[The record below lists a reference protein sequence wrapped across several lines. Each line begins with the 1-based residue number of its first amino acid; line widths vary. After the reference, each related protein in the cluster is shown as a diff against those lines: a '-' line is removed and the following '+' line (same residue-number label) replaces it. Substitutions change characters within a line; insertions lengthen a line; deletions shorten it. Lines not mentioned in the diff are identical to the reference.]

1 MTLKKINLSAL
12 NANTSAPTQGISE
25 PIAPTSAQEAWEAPL
40 SKPIKLISKEEKT
53 SPVWVVDE
61 TPSTQKKISLKD
73 LKKSY
78 TQSVS
83 AVLKNTSETPLKSE
97 VITPTAVE
105 EIKTTNMQEPSIPES
120 NILILEESIDTTQ
133 TLNVIGE
140 TLETISWEVTPKSE
154 ENTQVEEVLTISD
167 GDTNCSIIKEEKSE
181 IFWSYKWS
189 FSQSNEEV
197 SPIIV
202 EAPVTEKEEIAPPAI
217 VSQVMEERKIDPEKT
232 NLERYADGEEKSKKG
247 TKKKILISWMVWVL
261 ALWVPGAMFLPWGL
275 LKSNVLETPVNTIT
289 ETQTQEKIQE
299 PTPPTPSEEVISP
312 IDLELETNSLWD
324 ETSIE
329 EEIISTI
336 PVENTPIE
344 EEIIPAI
351 PPEDTPIIEVIP
363 PNEMWGEV
371 AIENNQIWNP
381 EIVKENEE
389 VVVDNLR
396 KNTKMNPKVH
406 NYLLEKYKK

>member
-12 NANTSAPTQGISE
+12 NANTSTPAQDIPAPIT
-25 PIAPTSAQEAWEAPL
+25 PTSTQEAWEVPL

-78 TQSVS
+78 NQSVS
-83 AVLKNTSETPLKSE
+83 AVLKNTSENPVKSE

-105 EIKTTNMQEPSIPES
+105 EIKTTNMQETSVPES
-120 NILILEESIDTTQ
+120 NILIQEEGINTTEAMS
-133 TLNVIGE
+133 VIAE
-140 TLETISWEVTPKSE
+140 TLETISWEITPKSE
-154 ENTQVEEVLTISD
+154 ENTQTEEILTISD
-167 GDTNCSIIKEEKSE
+167 GDTNCNIIKEEKSE

-189 FSQSNEEV
+189 FTQSKEEV
-197 SPIIV
+197 SPIVV
-202 EAPVTEKEEIAPPAI
+202 EAPVIEKEEIAPAATI
-217 VSQVMEERKIDPEKT
+217 SKVTEERKIDPEKT
-232 NLERYADGEEKSKKG
+232 NLERYADGEEKAKKG

-299 PTPPTPSEEVISP
+299 PTPPIPSEEVISP
-312 IDLELETNSLWD
+312 IDLEIETNSL
-324 ETSIE
+324 
-329 EEIISTI
+329 
-336 PVENTPIE
+336 PVENTPTE

-351 PPEDTPIIEVIP
+351 PVEDTPIIEVIP
-363 PNEMWGEV
+363 PNEMWVEV
-371 AIENNQIWNP
+371 GIENNQIWNP